1 MITLVFSYVFERQE
15 NLNVVNNGAY
25 VCFSFSGGDSG
36 V

>member
-1 MITLVFSYVFERQE
+1 MIALVCSYAFGRQE
-15 NLNVVNNGAY
+15 DLNVVNNGAY

>member
-1 MITLVFSYVFERQE
+1 MIAVVFSYAFGRQE
-15 NLNVVNNGAY
+15 NLNVVNNCAY